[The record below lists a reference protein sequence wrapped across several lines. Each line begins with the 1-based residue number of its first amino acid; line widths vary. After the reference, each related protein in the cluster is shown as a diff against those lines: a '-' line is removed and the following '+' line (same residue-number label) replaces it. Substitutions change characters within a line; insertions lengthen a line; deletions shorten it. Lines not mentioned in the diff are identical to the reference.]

1 MAGVAN
7 AGTVAVTFAQVGSDV
22 VVTAAGSLSVRTGS
36 SGTDTGG
43 LAWPSQ
49 GYVAFTSPTLSRVA
63 SAPCA
68 VSPSSAFGTG
78 GQINATSFS
87 GDLFLLYASGGY
99 GGSLYVRPYFPGGSI
114 NSTMTLANR
123 QLSSLGL
130 TSGGVT
136 YTCGADTITVNVPPP
151 VLAPTATTGTAS
163 SITTTDATLNG
174 TVTANGASTTVT
186 FEYGLTS
193 SYGASGSPATASQS
207 PLSSSSSSASVSAA
221 ITGLTCN
228 TLYHFRVNANN
239 GTGGTINGSD
249 ATFTTSACPA
259 PTLSISNSPQTYTGS
274 AISAV
279 VSCLGGGVVSN
290 VLYNG
295 SSSVPSATGTYAITA
310 NCAASTNYSA
320 VTGASAG
327 NFVITQTQDSGTT
340 PGGIVNA
347 GIVGGSFVSGTAQF
361 TTPTTP
367 PSGQSFPYGVF
378 GFTASV
384 PQTNPPS
391 SITVTLTYPQ
401 ALPAGTKVWKDLNGT
416 WLDWTNIVMIS
427 GNTITYTITDG
438 GAGDAD
444 GSVNGSITD
453 PLGPASPATSVPSLS
468 EWAQLLLALMA
479 MTMLLW
485 FWIRE
490 RSH

>member
-1 MAGVAN
+1 
-7 AGTVAVTFAQVGSDV
+7 
-22 VVTAAGSLSVRTGS
+22 
-36 SGTDTGG
+36 
-43 LAWPSQ
+43 
-49 GYVAFTSPTLSRVA
+49 
-63 SAPCA
+63 
-68 VSPSSAFGTG
+68 
-78 GQINATSFS
+78 
-87 GDLFLLYASGGY
+87 
-99 GGSLYVRPYFPGGSI
+99 
-114 NSTMTLANR
+114 
-123 QLSSLGL
+123 
-130 TSGGVT
+130 
-136 YTCGADTITVNVPPP
+136 
-151 VLAPTATTGTAS
+151 
-163 SITTTDATLNG
+163 
-174 TVTANGASTTVT
+174 
-186 FEYGLTS
+186 
-193 SYGASGSPATASQS
+193 
-207 PLSSSSSSASVSAA
+207 
-221 ITGLTCN
+221 
-228 TLYHFRVNANN
+228 
-239 GTGGTINGSD
+239 
-249 ATFTTSACPA
+249 
-259 PTLSISNSPQTYTGS
+259 
-274 AISAV
+274 
-279 VSCLGGGVVSN
+279 LGGGVVSN